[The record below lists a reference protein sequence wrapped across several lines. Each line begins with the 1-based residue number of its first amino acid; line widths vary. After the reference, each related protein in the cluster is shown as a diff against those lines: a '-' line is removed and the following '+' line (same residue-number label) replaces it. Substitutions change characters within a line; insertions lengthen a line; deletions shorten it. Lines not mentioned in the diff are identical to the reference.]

1 MGSSTELVECLGL
14 DMKANALT
22 LRLNVNVGNLK
33 KIITISNIRENGFI
47 MGVKYV

>member
-14 DMKANALT
+14 DMKANVLT

-33 KIITISNIRENGFI
+33 KRLLLYQI
-47 MGVKYV
+47 